1 MRILLLAPH
10 PFFQERGTP
19 IAVDLLAKA
28 LAERGESVDILAYH
42 EGEDLSYDGDVTIH
56 RIPDQRF
63 AKNIR
68 PGFSL
73 KKLICDVAMYRKA
86 SQLAHD
92 NSYDCIHAVEESAF
106 MARRIARRHKIP
118 YIFDMDSSMPQQIAD
133 KLPIAKPFLPIM
145 RRLEAMIVR
154 SAAAVV
160 PMCKALADT
169 AQEMGAKHIEI
180 LHDISLLPDNYTPCP
195 EKGFRKQLKLTTPTL
210 LYIGNL
216 EPYQG
221 IDLLLD
227 SFAIAINDAPQASL
241 VIVGGR
247 DDDINFYKSKADIL
261 NISDRIHFLGP
272 RPLNH
277 MQDLFNDAD
286 ILVSPRTQGDN
297 TPMKIYSYLDAG
309 RAILATNL
317 PTHTQ
322 VMSSNESELVEPI
335 AECMAKGMLKLL
347 DNEKLRIDLGQK
359 SKKLAQEHYSIS
371 AFKTVVN
378 RIYDYIDCTYLSG
391 NFGIEA

>member
-10 PFFQERGTP
+10 PFYQERGTP

-28 LAERGESVDILAYH
+28 LAERGAHIDILAYH
-42 EGEDLSYDGDVTIH
+42 EGEEREYDGNVNIH

-63 AKNIR
+63 ANNIR
-68 PGFSL
+68 PGFSV
-73 KKLICDVAMYRKA
+73 KKLICDFAMYRKA
-86 SQLAHD
+86 ARLARD
-92 NSYDCIHAVEESAF
+92 NNYDCIHAVEESVF
-106 MARRIARRHKIP
+106 MARRIARRHSIP

-133 KLPIAKPFLPIM
+133 KLPIARPFLPIM
-145 RRLEAMIVR
+145 RSLEAGVVR
-154 SAAAVV
+154 HAAAVV
-160 PMCKALADT
+160 PMCSALADT
-169 AQEMGAKHIEI
+169 AKDMGAKHIEI
-180 LHDISLLPDNYTPCP
+180 LHDISLLPETYTPNP
-195 EKGFRKQLKLTTPTL
+195 ERGFRKNLNPMDSTM

-216 EPYQG
+216 ESYQG

-227 SFAIAINDAPQASL
+227 SFALALKSVPQTSL
-241 VIVGGR
+241 IIVGGR
-247 DDDINFYKSKADIL
+247 SEDINFYKSKAENL
-261 NISDRIHFLGP
+261 NISSQVHFMGP

-322 VMSSNESELVEPI
+322 VMTSDKAELVEPT
-335 AECMAKGMLKLL
+335 AEDMAMGMIKLL
-347 DNEKLRIDLGQK
+347 KDENLRITLGLK
-359 SKKLAQEHYSIS
+359 SKEFAQKYYSIS
-371 AFKTVVN
+371 AFKRVVN
-378 RIYDYIDCTYLSG
+378 RLYDYIESL
-391 NFGIEA
+391 